1 MTLHLLPEVGQWYR
15 HRDKG
20 LLFQVVACDA
30 DTDCVEL
37 QDIDGDLDEVDLET
51 WFAMPIEPSA
61 EPEDPTGAADQLEPE
76 DREYTLSAD
85 GAETTALHPIET
97 LIEEIDSTDAE
108 EELPELGR
116 LPDGDA

>member
-1 MTLHLLPEVGQWYR
+1 MTLQLLPEVGQWYR

-20 LLFQVVACDA
+20 LLFQVVACDT
-30 DTDCVEL
+30 DSDCVEL
-37 QDIDGDLDEVDLET
+37 QDIDGDLDEVDFET

-61 EPEDPTGAADQLEPE
+61 EPEDPTGAGDHLELE

-85 GAETTALHPIET
+85 GAEPAGLHPLDT
-97 LIEEIDSTDAE
+97 LLEGLDSNDLE